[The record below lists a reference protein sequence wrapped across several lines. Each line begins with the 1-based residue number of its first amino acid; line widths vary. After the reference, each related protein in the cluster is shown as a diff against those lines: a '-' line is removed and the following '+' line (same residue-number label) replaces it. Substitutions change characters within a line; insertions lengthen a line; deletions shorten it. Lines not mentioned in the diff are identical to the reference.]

1 MEADYKSAHYKSVV
15 TVALADSRQINYE
28 VPSDDEMS
36 AEDESSSL
44 LLLALNCLCLL
55 YQPAFLLFLP
65 LQLKHKNVLRSKIW
79 VRIWF
84 LTLNAKPRNYVSRT
98 LLLGGNSGGGW
109 GCGGWRTR
117 FCFGA
122 QEAPRFLGTGKKHCI
137 APRSERAHKVEN
149 REIEEK

>member
-65 LQLKHKNVLRSKIW
+65 LQLNHKNVLRSKI
-79 VRIWF
+79 
-84 LTLNAKPRNYVSRT
+84 
-98 LLLGGNSGGGW
+98 
-109 GCGGWRTR
+109 
-117 FCFGA
+117 
-122 QEAPRFLGTGKKHCI
+122 
-137 APRSERAHKVEN
+137 
-149 REIEEK
+149 